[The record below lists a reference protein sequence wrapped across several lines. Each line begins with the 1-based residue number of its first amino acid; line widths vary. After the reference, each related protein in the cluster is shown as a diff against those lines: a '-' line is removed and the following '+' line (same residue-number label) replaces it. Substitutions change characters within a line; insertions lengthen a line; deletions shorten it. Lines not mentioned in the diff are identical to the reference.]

1 MQDLKEAISKVRK
14 AIPDVNITDKGK
26 MLCPFHEEKKPS
38 AGLYCNT
45 KHNDQIEFHCFGCGK
60 SYRFETFYKMITNTE
75 YKQKEFKKP
84 ISYVDLDLL
93 SSGLNRYFL
102 ALLTDNKVEEK
113 YPTEVGFAKKAMQY
127 LEVRGL
133 DIRVLEKYQIG
144 FILRKD
150 AIKKEGIRENAWA
163 RDKNRCCFLTFPIRN
178 QKGNVVTMQF
188 EDFMKKDKLNL
199 NRPRS
204 LWYSQTPTEENKEE
218 EWALCEAIYDAISF
232 DLVGMK
238 AMALLGQ
245 ASFKQIEELKE
256 FKHLLLALDNDEG
269 GKRAKTQL
277 TKELYPDRILRQVI
291 FPEKIKDPNEVLQK
305 EGTDGIMGLMERAGE
320 IDLFPPLRETIDVM
334 IERYRRLMDQA
345 IMIPRD
351 VNFLKEFLPNG
362 LLPGL
367 YALSGIPGVGK
378 TTLLNQ
384 LADALAKDKVP
395 TVYFLTEEP
404 AHRLVQR
411 TMKKEGLKHM
421 RELKGNQPQI
431 LEYRRIFEM
440 TPDYVAEK
448 LKEIIQGIK
457 FRLEAEGKHHPVFIL
472 DSLQALRLSPE
483 IERQQLREK
492 IIVKTEYLSLIAR
505 DLEIPVLFTSFMA
518 REHYSKRKKFEPPSM
533 AVFKE
538 SGDIEYLIDVGMC
551 LWIEK
556 EEDLKHDPMQVELHF
571 VKNRFGKYGKKNLS
585 LVKDECRFDIN
596 E

>member
-1 MQDLKEAISKVRK
+1 MQRLQEAISKMRE
-14 AIPDVNITDKGK
+14 AGIEIDDKGK
-26 MLCPFHEEKKPS
+26 MLCFSHKEKTPS

-60 SYRFETFYKMITNTE
+60 SYSFETFYKMITNTE
-75 YKQKEFKKP
+75 YKQKELKKP
-84 ISYVDLDLL
+84 ISYVDIDLL
-93 SSGLNRYFL
+93 SSRLNRYFL
-102 ALLTDNKVEEK
+102 TLLTDKKLEEK
-113 YPTEVGFAKKAMQY
+113 YPEEAGFANKAMEY
-127 LEVRGL
+127 LEGRGL
-133 DIRVLEKYQIG
+133 DIKAVEKYQIG

-150 AIKKEGIRENAWA
+150 AIKKEGIRENAWT

-188 EDFMKKDKLNL
+188 EDFMNKDKLNL
-199 NRPRS
+199 KDRPRS
-204 LWYSQTPTEENKEE
+204 LWYSQTPTEENKKE

-232 DLVGMK
+232 DLVGVK

-245 ASFKQIEELKE
+245 ASFKQIKELKE

-277 TKELYPDRILRQVI
+277 TKELYPRTTLREVI
-291 FPEKIKDPNEVLQK
+291 FAEKIKDPNEVLQK
-305 EGTDGIMGLMERAGE
+305 EGTDGIMGLIERAGE
-320 IDLFPPLRETIDVM
+320 IDLFPPLIETIDVM
-334 IERYRRLMDQA
+334 IERYKRLMDQA
-345 IMIPRD
+345 ILIPED
-351 VNFLKEFLPNG
+351 FSFLKEFLPNG

-384 LADALAKDKVP
+384 LADALAKNKIP

-440 TPDYVAEK
+440 TPDYRAEG
-448 LKEIIQGIK
+448 LKDIIGGIK
-457 FRLEAEGKHHPVFIL
+457 FKLEAEGKHYPVFIL
-472 DSLQALRLSPE
+472 DSLQALRLSGE

-492 IIVKTEYLSLIAR
+492 TILKTEYLSLIAR

-518 REHYSKRKKFEPPSM
+518 REYYPKSNKYKPPTI

-538 SGDIEYLIDVGMC
+538 SGDIEYLIDVGIC

-556 EEDLKHDPMQVELHF
+556 EKGLEDDQMIVELHF
-571 VKNRFGKYGKKNLS
+571 VKNRFGKYGKKTLS
-585 LVKDECRFDIN
+585 LIKEECRFDI
-596 E
+596 EC